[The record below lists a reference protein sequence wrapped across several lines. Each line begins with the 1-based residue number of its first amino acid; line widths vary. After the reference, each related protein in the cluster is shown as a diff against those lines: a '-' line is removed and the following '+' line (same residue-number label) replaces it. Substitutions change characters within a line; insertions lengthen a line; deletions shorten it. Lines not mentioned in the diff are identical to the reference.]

1 MGFLECGFGI
11 WIMDYG
17 EANVEGVCIC
27 IAMWSRA
34 APAPANDNALDDG
47 GAERFT

>member
-1 MGFLECGFGI
+1 
-11 WIMDYG
+11 MDYG

-27 IAMWSRA
+27 IAMWSFAVGAAA